1 MDKREI
7 AAQAERYK
15 NEMMKLYGRSTSVV
29 QDSVK
34 ESTPSVLPEEPA
46 WEMPPEAPEE
56 TDMEIKTGTEAEE
69 EPLPQTV
76 SELDRRYPDPD
87 LTGLNGDFS
96 EQLTQRQPAREEDF
110 GNSIGY
116 VKVNVRTGDSSAPVK
131 GAVISISGTL
141 SGNRI
146 LMGTAVTDESGTA
159 DVFKVPVPDVV
170 YSQSPDSKVRPY
182 ALYDISVTADGF
194 FNTRSVDVPV
204 FPGIISVQTFE
215 MIPVPLYM
223 SSDDETVTF
232 FNQEPR
238 L

>member
-7 AAQAERYK
+7 SAQTERYK

-56 TDMEIKTGTEAEE
+56 TDMDISAEAAEPDSEEAE
-69 EPLPQTV
+69 
-76 SELDRRYPDPD
+76 ELDRRYPEPD
-87 LTGLNGDFS
+87 LSGLNGDFN
-96 EQLTQRQPAREEDF
+96 EQLPFQRQPAREEDF
-110 GNSIGY
+110 GSSAGY
-116 VKVNVRTGDSSAPVK
+116 IKVNVRTGDSSAPVK
-131 GAVISISGTL
+131 GAVISIEGTVN
-141 SGNRI
+141 GNRL

-159 DVFKVPVPDVV
+159 GAFEVPVPDVK
-170 YSQSPDSKVRPY
+170 YSQTPDSRVRPY

-204 FPGIISVQTFE
+204 FSGIISVQTFE

-232 FNQEPR
+232 YNQEPGV
-238 L
+238 